1 MQDDFNYEAFQV
13 FENNGG
19 CTLPIP
25 PVIKKEEPKVVQIY
39 TKTKDGYSS
48 IVVADKDRVYKNDVL
63 VTDKMSAIMR
73 GVSYVKNMLPY
84 TDRVDLFAD
93 VQLYEIQLNHYLNRL
108 RLPIEL
114 NNEVNKRKDLAELCD
129 KNLVDI
135 KLRLMQAFN
144 RGER

>member
-1 MQDDFNYEAFQV
+1 MQEWDDEQFQV

-19 CTLPIP
+19 YTLPIP
-25 PVIKKEEPKVVQIY
+25 RVVEMEETKVVQIY
-39 TKTKDGYSS
+39 TKTQNGYSS
-48 IVVADKDRVYKNDVL
+48 IVVADKDRVYKNEVL
-63 VTDKMSAIMR
+63 ATDKMSAIMR
-73 GVSYVKNMLPY
+73 GASYVKNMLPY

-93 VQLYEIQLNHYLNRL
+93 VQLYEIQMNRYLNRM

-114 NNEVNKRKDLAELCD
+114 NNEKNRCQKLTQLCD
-129 KNLVDI
+129 RGLVDI